1 MEFKFFKYEKNNAIL
16 KVRFNNDKN
25 MNALTWDFFEE
36 LPQIVNMAENDPTIA
51 VIVFYSTEKHF
62 SIGLDIYNFASTFPE
77 LMNTDNKSKREKLYN
92 LIKEMQLGMNLME
105 NGKKIYIAA
114 ISGYCIG
121 GALDFIAAC
130 DLRFAS
136 KNAIFS
142 LRETKLGIIADL
154 GSLQRLP
161 YIIGF
166 GNTKYLAYTGM
177 DIDATKAKN
186 IQLLNE
192 VFNSKE
198 ELLEEVLNIAKSI
211 ANNPIDA
218 VSGSK
223 KFINNLNKSIIE
235 RELDTVATHN
245 SAFLDFLDV
254 NNNLQKMLK
263 NRG

>member
-1 MEFKFFKYEKNNAIL
+1 MEFKFFKYEKDSAIL
-16 KVRFNNDKN
+16 KVFFNNDEN
-25 MNALTWDFFEE
+25 MNALTWDFFKE
-36 LPQIVNMAENDPTIA
+36 LPEIVNMAENDSSIA
-51 VIVFYSTEKHF
+51 AVVFYSLGKHF
-62 SIGLDIYNFASTFPE
+62 SIGLDIFNFATNFPD
-77 LMNTDNKSKREKLYN
+77 LMNTDIKSKREKLYN
-92 LIKEMQLGMNLME
+92 LIKEMQIGMNLME
-105 NGKKIYIAA
+105 NGKNIYIAA
-114 ISGYCIG
+114 VNGYCIG

-136 KNAIFS
+136 KDAIFS

-177 DIDATKAKN
+177 DIDATKAKD

-192 VFNSKE
+192 VFDSKE
-198 ELLEEVLNIAKSI
+198 ELLKKVFNIAKTI
-211 ANNPIDA
+211 ADNPKDA

-223 KFINNLNKSIIE
+223 KFINNLNKHIIE
-235 RELDTVATHN
+235 RELDAIATHN
-245 SAFLDFLDV
+245 SSFLDFLDV